1 MTSLKTGPSRLGM
14 HLIAIPAAVSVIVF
28 LGYSSQWLFNTATAL
43 EPGPLT
49 TTESVVFNTLL
60 ACLWL
65 SYLRA
70 CITDPGRYIFDA
82 APNTSDEEAKVASEE
97 RPAKASDEPPRPA
110 SSSSSSGSSSHM
122 PTSGFGGGGDG
133 TDTAVRWCRKCDAPK
148 PPRSHHCRHC
158 RRCIPKMDHHC
169 PWTGNCV
176 SMQTFPHFVRFIL
189 FTNVSLWTLAYLL
202 GQRYYWLY
210 AQRYLPAYLGPTM
223 PQLVHLTVLGLVC
236 GGTTLALTIMLYTTM
251 QSWMFN
257 ATMIEGWEIERHE
270 AVVDRYSSTSPDGSW
285 WGDDDEEDDSDDEA
299 AYGNH
304 DKDEDDYVDVDED
317 EDEHKDDYE
326 RAERRERK
334 ARKAAALRM
343 RIEFPYDLGIFNNMA
358 QAMGTRNVFLWLLP
372 LAGGPKIAT
381 ASGSSGLGWD
391 WPENGFNDHTGMWPP
406 PDPEKLRH
414 VAAQGRWPAAAA
426 GATDNATSGG
436 KASTT
441 TAFASGR
448 DEGEQRQWGT
458 PEEEKAAFL
467 ARQQADFRRR
477 RSKITGP
484 VRQVG
489 SDDEFEQGMDGEP
502 GWTNADGDRLRDYG
516 VDEEAENDDDVPIAK
531 LLQRREAQAKLAAV
545 NSKAASR
552 GKKMQ

>member
-1 MTSLKTGPSRLGM
+1 MSSLKTGPSKLGM
-14 HLIAIPAAVSVIVF
+14 HLVAIPVAVSVIVF
-28 LGYSSQWLFNTATAL
+28 LGYSSQWLFNTASAL
-43 EPGPLT
+43 EPGPLS
-49 TTESVVFNTLL
+49 TTESVVFNSLL
-60 ACLWL
+60 GCLWW

-70 CITDPGRYIFDA
+70 CTVNPGRYIFDV
-82 APNTSDEEAKVASEE
+82 PGTSDEEAKTSAKEMVPRAPDTSEQS
-97 RPAKASDEPPRPA
+97 RPG
-110 SSSSSSGSSSHM
+110 SSSSSGSSSHA
-122 PTSGFGGGGDG
+122 PTAG
-133 TDTAVRWCRKCDAPK
+133 TAVRWCRKCDAPK
-148 PPRSHHCRHC
+148 PARSHHCRHC

-176 SMQTFPHFVRFIL
+176 SMQTFPHFVRFIM
-189 FTNVSLWTLAYLL
+189 FTNVSLWMLAYLI
-202 GQRYYWLY
+202 GCRFYWLY

-236 GGTTLALTIMLYTTM
+236 GGATLALSIMLYTTV

-285 WGDDDEEDDSDDEA
+285 WDDD
-299 AYGNH
+299 
-304 DKDEDDYVDVDED
+304 DEDDYEGEDDDDDKAGYGDYDED
-317 EDEHKDDYE
+317 EEDE

-358 QAMGTRNVFLWLLP
+358 QSMGTRNVLLWFLP
-372 LAGGPKIAT
+372 FAGGPKIAT

-391 WPENGFNDHTGMWPP
+391 WPENGFNDRTGMWPP

-414 VAAQGRWPAAAA
+414 AAAQGQWPAAAAAA
-426 GATDNATSGG
+426 GATSGG
-436 KASTT
+436 GSS
-441 TAFASGR
+441 TAFTSGR
-448 DEGEQRQWGT
+448 DEGDRQWGT

-477 RSKITGP
+477 RLKIAGP

-516 VDEEAENDDDVPIAK
+516 VDEEAENDEDVPIAT
-531 LLQRREAQAKLAAV
+531 LLQRRDAKAKLAAV
-545 NSKAASR
+545 KSKSDKYD
-552 GKKMQ
+552 KKKQ